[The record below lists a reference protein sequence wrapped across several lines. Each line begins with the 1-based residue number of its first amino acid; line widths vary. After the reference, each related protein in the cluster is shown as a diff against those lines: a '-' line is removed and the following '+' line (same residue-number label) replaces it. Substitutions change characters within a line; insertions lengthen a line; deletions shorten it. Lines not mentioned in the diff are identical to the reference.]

1 MNLAL
6 KREIKEDKD
15 LRDIVVKAMTAD
27 MIT

>member
-15 LRDIVVKAMTAD
+15 LRDTVVKAMTAD